1 MRKYTRVEMREM
13 MEVRGFSPK
22 TVDIYINHVRNL
34 AEYIGK
40 PPHKVTP
47 EEILKFQVFLV
58 NEKQVCWSTFNQAVC
73 GMRFFLTMWL
83 GMTGQLSIFHSRKS
97 IAHSL

>member
-1 MRKYTRVEMREM
+1 MKKYTRVEMREM

-22 TVDIYINHVRNL
+22 TVDIYINHVSKL

-47 EEILKFQVFLV
+47 EEILKFQIFLV
-58 NEKQVCWSTFNQAVC
+58 QEKQVCWSTFNQAVC
-73 GMRFFLTMWL
+73 SMRFFLTML
-83 GMTGQLSIFHSRKS
+83 LEMTGLSSTYPSRKS
-97 IAHSL
+97 TKHSL

>member
-1 MRKYTRVEMREM
+1 MKKYTRVEMREM
-13 MEVRGFSPK
+13 MEVRGYSPK

-40 PPHKVTP
+40 SPHKATP

-58 NEKQVCWSTFNQAVC
+58 HEKQVCWSTFNQAVC
-73 GMRFFLTMWL
+73 SMRFFLTMWL
-83 GMTGQLSIFHSRKS
+83 EMTGLSSIFPFRKS
-97 IAHSL
+97 TRHSL